1 MPKDRNAALDNLR
14 LSIWDMI
21 SQQGMEADPNKI
33 SSMLRWPLSA
43 NLQSHRGFLGL
54 TGYYWKFVRNYGI
67 IAAPLTA
74 RLKKNSFQWIE
85 EEMNSFP
92 LLKRAMSE
100 PPVLALP
107 NFSKPFVIECD
118 ASGKGN
124 GAVLMQEGRPTAYLS
139 QALKGKNLDL
149 STYEKELLALV
160 LPIQKWRPYLLGHRF
175 TI

>member
-1 MPKDRNAALDNLR
+1 M
-14 LSIWDMI
+14 
-21 SQQGMEADPNKI
+21 
-33 SSMLRWPLSA
+33 
-43 NLQSHRGFLGL
+43 
-54 TGYYWKFVRNYGI
+54 
-67 IAAPLTA
+67 
-74 RLKKNSFQWIE
+74 NSFQ
-85 EEMNSFP
+85 

-124 GAVLMQEGRPTAYLS
+124 GAVLMHEGRPTAYLS